1 MANLRSKET
10 IEKIG
15 MENVI
20 LLEKELKK
28 LQKKENTKKVL
39 KRVAGYA
46 VIGGAAYGIYWMVNN
61 R

>member
-1 MANLRSKET
+1 MAKLRSKET

-15 MENVI
+15 MDNVI

-28 LQKKENTKKVL
+28 LHRKENTKKVL

-46 VIGGAAYGIYWMVNN
+46 IIGGAAYGIYYMINE